1 MKTFLRGLAVGL
13 VLAFCSPSAVR
24 GTDRTPA
31 HASGDVLLSTMQREL
46 RRAQTNLGQLNP
58 APYFTSYSV
67 YDEEGTV
74 VVGGLGSL
82 LNSTQ
87 FHRRMGEV
95 TMRVGSA
102 VLDNTHQESRP
113 SGMSSGLVPLQDDP
127 DAVARVLWQLT

>member
-1 MKTFLRGLAVGL
+1 MKTFLRGLALGL
-13 VLAFCSPSAVR
+13 VLPLCSPLIVR
-24 GTDRTPA
+24 GTERTPA
-31 HASGDVLLSTMQREL
+31 RTSGDVLLTTMQREL
-46 RRAQTNLGQLNP
+46 QRSQTKLGQLDP

-87 FHRRMGEV
+87 FRRRTGEV

-102 VLDNTHQESRP
+102 ALDNTHQESRP
-113 SGMSSGLVPLQDDP
+113 SGMS
-127 DAVARVLWQLT
+127 